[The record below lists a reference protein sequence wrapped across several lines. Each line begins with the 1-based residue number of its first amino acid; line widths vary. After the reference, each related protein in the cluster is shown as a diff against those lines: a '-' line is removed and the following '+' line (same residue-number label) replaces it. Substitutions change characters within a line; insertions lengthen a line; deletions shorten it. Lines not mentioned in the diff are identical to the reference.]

1 MNDHK
6 SYLKI
11 LDWKIRNIPMEAIM
25 DNSMHALVTIEVF
38 QLAMLVFLNGMA
50 GNILNQVNKTQQHI
64 DKAFSIFSRM
74 SSCYRQFPIFVL
86 GCEAR
91 RDDQRATVLDLMA
104 RTESSGSS
112 RSFRHV
118 RVLLQAVWAQDDL
131 IEGGIN
137 YRDRLDNVIS
147 RCGNLPTL
155 V

>member
-1 MNDHK
+1 
-6 SYLKI
+6 
-11 LDWKIRNIPMEAIM
+11 
-25 DNSMHALVTIEVF
+25 
-38 QLAMLVFLNGMA
+38 MLVYLNGMSS
-50 GNILNQVNKTQQHI
+50 NMLSQVNKTQQHVNR
-64 DKAFSIFSRM
+64 ALSIVSRM

-91 RDDQRATVLDLMA
+91 RDDQQATVLDLMA

-112 RSFRHV
+112 RSFRHL

-131 IEGGIN
+131 NEGGIN

-147 RCGNLPTL
+147 RCSNLLTL

>member
-1 MNDHK
+1 MNDFK

-11 LDWKIRNIPMEAIM
+11 LDWQIRNIPVETIIDHNIETLFM
-25 DNSMHALVTIEVF
+25 IEVF
-38 QLAMLVFLNGMA
+38 QLAMLVYLNGIFADM
-50 GNILNQVNKTQQHI
+50 LNQVTKMQQHI

-74 SSCYRQFPIFVL
+74 SSCHLQFPVFVL

-104 RTESSGSS
+104 KTESSGSS
-112 RSFRHV
+112 RSFRQV

-131 IEGGIN
+131 VEGGIN

-147 RCGNLPTL
+147 RCINLPTL